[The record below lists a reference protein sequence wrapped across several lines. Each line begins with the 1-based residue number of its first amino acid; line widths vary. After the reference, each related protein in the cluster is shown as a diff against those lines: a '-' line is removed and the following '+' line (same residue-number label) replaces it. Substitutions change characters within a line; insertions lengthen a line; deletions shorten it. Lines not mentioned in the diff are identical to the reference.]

1 MIYQFKSE
9 LYISDYINKTI
20 IFNGSNNAIG
30 FVENNE
36 ITIQNNEYIYEYRKG
51 AWSIGRIEN
60 MIMYPCGVGAVPTLN
75 IDNLVILNR
84 YLWDLIKYIPPIES
98 V

>member
-9 LYISDYINKTI
+9 LYISDYINKII

-36 ITIQNNEYIYEYRKG
+36 ITIQNDEYIYEYRKG
-51 AWSIGRIEN
+51 AWSIGKIEN
-60 MIMYPCGVGAVPTLN
+60 MIMYPCGAGAVPALN
-75 IDNLVILNR
+75 IDNLVIFNNE
-84 YLWDLIKYIPPIES
+84 LWDKIKYIVPIEEM
-98 V
+98 